1 MQHSDTEQTESTWTD
16 LVKLFS
22 VEERLRGLTADER
35 LRGLSAEEIIK
46 ELRKR
51 QFTEKQ
57 KNSLR
62 KLLDRNRG
70 SRDEPN

>member
-22 VEERLRGLTADER
+22 VEERLRGLT
-35 LRGLSAEEIIK
+35 AEEIIK